1 MTRNKLKNRKSIK
14 DKSSVTKSHKLKENN
29 KLSSLVTVTIHL
41 SQFTF
46 WIQLVLALTVMISLF

>member
-14 DKSSVTKSHKLKENN
+14 DKSSVTKGHKLKENN
-29 KLSSLVTVTIHL
+29 KLSSPVTVTIHL